1 MKNYGKVNYR
11 GVVYD
16 VKCEPW
22 ISNKGT
28 NGDVAYYAYAER
40 ERDGK
45 KYRIMWY
52 TTKEFDL
59 SNEMLG
65 LEERLNSR
73 YTDESEKQ
81 EIQERLEELEEQGID
96 SFYCE
101 DGSNACDWDNADA
114 VEEI

>member
-1 MKNYGKVNYR
+1 MKNYGKVNYK
-11 GVVYD
+11 GVEYYLECDAWV
-16 VKCEPW
+16 
-22 ISNKGT
+22 SNKGT
-28 NGDVAYYAYAER
+28 NGDVVYYAYAER
-40 ERDGK
+40 DGK
-45 KYRIMWY
+45 TYRVMWY

-81 EIQERLEELEEQGID
+81 EIEERLEELKKQGID

-101 DGSNACDWDNADA
+101 DGSNACDWGNADA

>member
-1 MKNYGKVNYR
+1 MGNYGKVNYK
-11 GVVYD
+11 GVEYILQD
-16 VKCEPW
+16 EAW

-28 NGDVAYYAYAER
+28 NGEIAYYAYAER
-40 ERDGK
+40 EGK
-45 KYRIMWY
+45 NYRVMWN
-52 TTKEFDL
+52 TTIEFDL

-81 EIQERLEELEEQGID
+81 EIQERLEELKEQGIG

>member
-1 MKNYGKVNYR
+1 MKNYGKVNFK

-16 VKCEPW
+16 LTCEAW

-28 NGDVAYYAYAER
+28 NGDVVYYAHA

-45 KYRIMWY
+45 DYRIMWN
-52 TTKEFDL
+52 TTLEFDL
-59 SNEMLG
+59 SCEMLG

-81 EIQERLEELEEQGID
+81 EIQERIEELKEKGIG